1 MTAKAF
7 INKHVTEANNIGV
20 SAKVPA
26 LVLLAVAAFVSKW
39 GRQSFSFVDIAK
51 QIRSY
56 PTYGNAARLVNDHR
70 AFFRA
75 LLSADKDYYT
85 INSYMRILRLALGYS
100 EDIAYTDRVVVNQS
114 AFMQKLFVVAEK
126 LNIDPEWLMIVM
138 YNESKFKYNAV
149 NPYTGAVG
157 LIQFMPGTA
166 RAMGT
171 TIEAL
176 SRMSNVQQLDYVY
189 KYFSSKSGKMYS
201 LYDLYKIT
209 FFPISLGK
217 AGNWVFQ
224 SKDLQA
230 STVARQ
236 NKIFDLN
243 KDGQITVE
251 EFEKYLYNTY
261 VSNLV

>member
-1 MTAKAF
+1 MNAKTF
-7 INKHVTEANNIGV
+7 INKHVREANTVGV
-20 SAKVPA
+20 ASRVPA
-26 LVLLAVAAFVSKW
+26 LVLLAVGAFISGW
-39 GRQSFSFVDIAK
+39 GKQSFTFSEIAK

-56 PTYGNAARLVNDHR
+56 PTYNNAAKYVNDHR
-70 AFFRA
+70 AFFRE
-75 LLSADKDYYT
+75 LLANDKDYYT
-85 INSYMRILRLALGYS
+85 INSYMRILRLSLGYS
-100 EDIAYTDRVVVNQS
+100 ESVAYQDRIVVNQS
-114 AFMQKLFVVAEK
+114 AFIQKLFVVAEK

-157 LIQFMPGTA
+157 LIQFMPATA
-166 RAMGT
+166 RALGT
-171 TIEAL
+171 SIEAL

-189 KYFSSKSGKMYS
+189 KYFAAKSGKIFS

-243 KDGQITVE
+243 KDGQITVD
-251 EFEKYLYNTY
+251 EFENYLYNTY